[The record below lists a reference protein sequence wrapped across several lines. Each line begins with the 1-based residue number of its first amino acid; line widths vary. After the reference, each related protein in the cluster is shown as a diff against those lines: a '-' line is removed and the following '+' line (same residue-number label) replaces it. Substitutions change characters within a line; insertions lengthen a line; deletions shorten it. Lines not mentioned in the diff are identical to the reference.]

1 MTYTLTAQGRT
12 QTCSKNKAAKR
23 FNNGFFMRERFTMAK
38 SKTTIDDYKDRMTS
52 PIGAVRIDPKTR
64 QPINQDENKGK
75 EEK

>member
-1 MTYTLTAQGRT
+1 
-12 QTCSKNKAAKR
+12 
-23 FNNGFFMRERFTMAK
+23 MRERFTMAK